1 MTKEKLPSGN
11 WRIKQMIDGKVY
23 RVTVDHKPTNA
34 EANELIRMKVIM
46 SGNNPNGDMT
56 FQEAARAYV
65 EMKRNVLSPNTV
77 REYLQTCAR
86 MSEWFCK
93 MKIDDINQI
102 AINKQINELAVNRSP
117 KTVRN
122 YHGFISAILGT
133 FRPDMKIYTTLPQ
146 KTKYELNLPS
156 DEDVLRLVAYMK
168 TTDYYAAVCLAVM
181 GLRRGEILALTPDDF
196 EIGEE
201 GPIVHVN
208 KAVAI
213 DENRNIVIKAP
224 KTTKSIRDLDVDQY
238 LYDRI
243 KSQGFVYKGCPT
255 QITDAISAAQK
266 KLGMKHFSLHKLRH
280 YFAAKGLTITNIQTV
295 MEMGGWS
302 SPQTV
307 QNIYAYSI
315 EEEKKKARKAAAEVF
330 GSIFSQARG

>member
-1 MTKEKLPSGN
+1 MEKLPSGN
-11 WRIKQMIDGKVY
+11 WRIRQMIDGKVY
-23 RVTVDHKPTNA
+23 RVVTDHKPTKA
-34 EANELIRMKVIM
+34 EANDLIRAKIIM
-46 SGNNPNGDMT
+46 EGNKPNGDMT

-77 REYLQTCAR
+77 REYLKTCDR
-86 MSEWFCK
+86 LSEWFCK

-102 AINKQINELAVNRSP
+102 AINKQINELSVNRSP

-146 KTKYELNLPS
+146 KRKIDLNLPS
-156 DEDVLRLVAYMK
+156 DDDVLKLLSYMR

-201 GPIVHVN
+201 GPIVHIN

-213 DENRNIVIKAP
+213 DENRNLVIKAP
-224 KTTKSIRDLDVDQY
+224 KTTRSIRDLDVDQE
-238 LYDRI
+238 LYNLI

-280 YFAAKGLTITNIQTV
+280 YFAAKALTITDIQTV
-295 MEMGGWS
+295 MDMGGWDC
-302 SPQTV
+302 PQTV

-330 GSIFSQARG
+330 SSIFSQSRG